1 MHARKMSISLSPE
14 HEQFVLSKIQS
25 GKYTDVEQVI
35 AAAFQLLEEQESQ
48 YTLWLEDTRKK
59 VEVGLKEIERGE
71 VLDTEVVINQLK
83 EKLRQKRENQA

>member
-1 MHARKMSISLSPE
+1 MSISLKPE

-25 GKYTDVEQVI
+25 GIYTDVDQVI
-35 AAAFQLLEEQESQ
+35 TAAFQLLKEQEQ
-48 YTLWLEDTRKK
+48 YYTLWLEDTRKK

-83 EKLRQKRENQA
+83 DKLRQKPEV